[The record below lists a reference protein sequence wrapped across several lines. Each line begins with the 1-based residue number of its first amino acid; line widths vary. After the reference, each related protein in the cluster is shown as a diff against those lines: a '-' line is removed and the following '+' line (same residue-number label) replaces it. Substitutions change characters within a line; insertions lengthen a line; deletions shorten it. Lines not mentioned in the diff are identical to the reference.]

1 MRVRSV
7 LVLLVPL
14 PLPLL
19 IAEEER
25 RLPPLVT
32 PAELLSDE
40 LLRLLLK
47 EVADEFVDLD
57 DRLDAED
64 LNEDEERLLRALYP
78 LAAPLLE
85 LT

>member
-7 LVLLVPL
+7 LVLLIPL
-14 PLPLL
+14 LLPPL

>member
-7 LVLLVPL
+7 LVLLIPL
-14 PLPLL
+14 LLPLL
-19 IAEEER
+19 IVEEER